1 MATTPVT
8 EFIILTFKNHTTT
21 SQPPAAWSDVTSTL
35 KSVPGVNALHTGPQL
50 EDPSKTVLVI
60 EWASPDAFSAFAS
73 SEAYMPWFASLKAVV
88 SASPV
93 FYKVPLSAA
102 DPSSDAA
109 SVLRAPC
116 TEVFVAYGVEPEFA
130 RKTAEFAQG
139 LTEGRAD
146 VVGFHGHAYGEIS
159 TPLAVDASG
168 GDGEK
173 GPAVTLLLGWYSKQA
188 HLDAKAKA
196 GPISDNIHLLRSGRK
211 DISMYHV
218 ELKQI

>member
-1 MATTPVT
+1 MSTPVT
-8 EFIILTFKNHTTT
+8 EFIIFTFKNHSSSPT
-21 SQPPAAWSDVTSTL
+21 QPPAAWSDVVSTL
-35 KSVPGVNALHTGPQL
+35 KSVPGVNALYTGAQL

-60 EWASPDAFSAFAS
+60 EWASPEAFSAFAS
-73 SEAYMPWFASLKAVV
+73 SESYMPWFASLKAVV

-93 FYKVPLSAA
+93 FYKVPFTA
-102 DPSSDAA
+102 DPGSDPA

-116 TEVFVAYGVEPEFA
+116 TEVFVAYGVEPSFA
-130 RKTAEFAQG
+130 GKTAEFARG
-139 LTEGRAD
+139 LTEGRAE
-146 VVGFHGHAYGEIS
+146 VAGFHGHAYGNIS
-159 TPLAVDASG
+159 TPLAVDAPD

-173 GPAVTLLLGWYSKQA
+173 GPAVTLVLGWDSKQA

-218 ELKQI
+218 NFKKI